1 MLVCKVI
8 GLMFICFSVFDIV
21 GMVIYYINVMMCV
34 GSDFVI
40 VVISMIEESDK
51 NVVFLIFKEIGKNVI
66 EISEE

>member
-51 NVVFLIFKEIGKNVI
+51 NVVFLIFKEMGKNVI